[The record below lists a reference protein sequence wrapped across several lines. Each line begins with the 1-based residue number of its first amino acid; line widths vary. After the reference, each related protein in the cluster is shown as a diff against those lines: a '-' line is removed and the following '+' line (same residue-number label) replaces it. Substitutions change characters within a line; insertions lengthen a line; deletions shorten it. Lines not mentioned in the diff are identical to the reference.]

1 MNSEEYAFVSKALE
15 DVEKAQKY
23 QRVKQI
29 VATVLLIALAVWLAF
44 QPSPLP
50 NNGAYTVMIFVGVSL
65 AVCTTKILSLI
76 NKNTRSVLRAI
87 ADLERR

>member
-1 MNSEEYAFVSKALE
+1 MNSEGSVFVSKALA

-23 QRVKQI
+23 YFVRQI

-50 NNGAYTVMIFVGVSL
+50 NNGAYAVMIFV
-65 AVCTTKILSLI
+65 VCRLGCAQRKSC
-76 NKNTRSVLRAI
+76 R
-87 ADLERR
+87 